1 MTIPLNHDSIANN
14 LRTRLVGRYVVV
26 CSSTASTNDQAWQ
39 FGADPT
45 QDGMAIFAEEQTSGR
60 GRGGHK
66 WLSIGSKSL
75 LCSILLLDVR
85 MPPDLLTLAAG
96 VAVAEAIGKCG
107 RDTASIKWPNDV
119 MLGDRKVAG
128 ILIESKMTLRGRVV
142 CVVGIG
148 VNCCQSRDD
157 FEPELADSAISIEM
171 ATASPCDRNIVARRL
186 LVALDEW
193 LTAAVE
199 EPQKVTDAWL
209 GLCSQLNR
217 RITLQYYNRGYAGT
231 CVGVDPRKGLI
242 VQFDGG
248 GIRMFDAA
256 HAHTVRLA

>member
-1 MTIPLNHDSIANN
+1 MTIPLNHDSITNN
-14 LRTRLVGRYVVV
+14 LRTKLLGRDVVV
-26 CSSTASTNDQAWQ
+26 YRSAASTNDLAWQ
-39 FGADPT
+39 YAADRT
-45 QDGMAIFAEEQTSGR
+45 KDGMALFAEEQTSGR

-66 WLSIGSKSL
+66 WLSGESKSL
-75 LCSILLLDVR
+75 LCSILLLDVKVSA
-85 MPPDLLTLAAG
+85 DLLTLAAG

-128 ILIESKMTLRGRVV
+128 ILIESKTLRGSLA

-148 VNCCQSRDD
+148 INCCQSPGD
-157 FEPELADSAISIEM
+157 FGADLADSAISIGM
-171 ATASPCDRNIVARRL
+171 ATGSPCDRNTIAKRL
-186 LVALDEW
+186 LIALDEW
-193 LTAAVE
+193 LAAAGE

-217 RITLQYYNRGYAGT
+217 HITLQYDNQRYAGN
-231 CVGVDPRKGLI
+231 CVGVDPQKGLI
-242 VQFDGG
+242 VRLDSG

-256 HAHTVRLA
+256 HTHTVRPA